1 MTRYFRRK
9 QTRKRYKGGTAVIK
23 KKKKKTRKQ
32 QKNKRKRKRNTSK
45 KAKFNKDSCSPV
57 KDKDELM
64 KFTCYTKDA
73 LKKLKNLWNARHPDI
88 KIKTNNPKKIWEKLK
103 QNMSSTCNRESCWLK
118 QKWMKQGMVE
128 KLEENFATPQPESW
142 KKNKQEWL
150 NSLDINSVMKQFENK
165 YPEFEFLGPSPIDFD
180 DHEMYG
186 ECVWEELC
194 KFQLAEKIKE
204 KKKKIGIIFN
214 LDTHDK
220 PGSHWVAMFINI
232 NKGEI
237 YYFDS
242 YGDKTPSRIKKL
254 AKRIQDQSNKIGKQF
269 VFHENKVR
277 HQYSNSECG
286 MYCLY
291 FIIKLLEN
299 KLYKNLIKKK
309 IPDKEMI
316 RLRNIY
322 FNKL

>member
-1 MTRYFRRK
+1 MRYFRRK
-9 QTRKRYKGGTAVIK
+9 QTRKRYTRGGTLK
-23 KKKKKTRKQ
+23 KKQRKKTKKN
-32 QKNKRKRKRNTSK
+32 KNKRRKRNTAKKSK
-45 KAKFNKDSCSPV
+45 FGKDSCSPV
-57 KDKDELM
+57 KDKEELM
-64 KFTCYTKDA
+64 KYTCYTKDA
-73 LKKLKNLWNARHPDI
+73 LKKLKNLWNARHPDT
-88 KIKTNNPKKIWEKLK
+88 KIKTNSPKKIWEQLK

-118 QKWMKQGMVE
+118 QKWLNQGMVE

-150 NSLDINSVMKQFENK
+150 NSLDINNVMKQFENK
-165 YPEFEFLGPSPIDFD
+165 HSEFEFLGPSPIDFD

-194 KFQLAEKIKE
+194 KFQLSEKIKN

-220 PGSHWVAMFINI
+220 PGSHWVAMFVDIS
-232 NKGEI
+232 KGEI

-242 YGDKTPSRIKKL
+242 YGDKTPQRIKKL
-254 AKRIQDQSNKIGKQF
+254 AKRIQEQSSKIGKQF
-269 VFHENKVR
+269 IFYENKVR

-291 FIIKLLEN
+291 FIIKLVEN
-299 KLYKNLIKKK
+299 KPYKNLVNKK
-309 IPDKEMI
+309 IPDKEML